1 MDFPDKFYKY
11 TSADA
16 TIAILT
22 NSSFKWS
29 SPLNFNDPFDVPREL
44 LHNISTIGV
53 AKAITEI
60 LYPLHIDEEVYL
72 ENIQP
77 EIKEKIVKFRDLF
90 KTRSIREEK
99 AKALFQHV
107 IQREEDPSLIWIK
120 EYWSDMLK
128 YLRILC
134 LTESPRHVA
143 MWYHYAEKYT
153 GAVIEITPDKEDK
166 GAWSIAKPIIYSD
179 STSEID
185 TDAGWATLALAPL
198 EESLSRVNE
207 LCLYRKSTDW
217 AYEKEWRIHSFVQ
230 EKTNALES
238 YYNFD
243 KQEISSIFLGPNI
256 APEKADKIE
265 KIVKSQYKNCKIKK
279 TIIGK
284 GALEFS
290 QASP

>member
-1 MDFPDKFYKY
+1 MNFPDKFYKY

-22 NSSFKWS
+22 NNSFKWS
-29 SPLNFNDPFDVPREL
+29 SPLTFNDPFDVPREL

-60 LYPLHIDEEVYL
+60 LYPLHIDEKVDL
-72 ENIQP
+72 KNIQP
-77 EIKEKIVKFRDLF
+77 KIKEEIIRFRDLF
-90 KTRSIREEK
+90 KTRNIREEK
-99 AKALFQHV
+99 AKHLFQHV
-107 IQREEDPSLIWIK
+107 IQREEDPNLSWIK
-120 EYWSDMLK
+120 TYWGQMLR

-153 GAVIEITPDKEDK
+153 GAVIEITPRKENK
-166 GAWSIAKPIIYSD
+166 GAWSKAKPIIYSD
-179 STSEID
+179 SPSEID
-185 TDAGWATLALAPL
+185 TDTGWAMLALAPL
-198 EESLSRVNE
+198 DKSLSRVNE

-217 AYEKEWRIHSFVQ
+217 AYEKEWRIHTFVQ
-230 EKTNALES
+230 EETNALES

-243 KQEISSIFLGPNI
+243 KLEVSSIFLGPNMH
-256 APEKADKIE
+256 PEKADKIKE
-265 KIVKSQYKNCKIKK
+265 IAKSQYENCKIKK
-279 TIIGK
+279 TTIGK

-290 QASP
+290 QASI